1 MHDSLA
7 IVVTVSWI
15 RLERIETDRNGGI
28 QGEETRRDLIIRSSV
43 DTSDTL
49 IPGPDTRSSGF
60 FFSARNIARFT
71 RATSGATTL
80 LGGGWGLYLI
90 KPPEAG

>member
-15 RLERIETDRNGGI
+15 RLERMETDRNGGI
-28 QGEETRRDLIIRSSV
+28 QGEEMRRDLIIRSSV

-60 FFSARNIARFT
+60 FFARNIARFT

>member
-15 RLERIETDRNGGI
+15 RLERMETDRNGGI

-60 FFSARNIARFT
+60 FFFCEKYRSFYT
-71 RATSGATTL
+71 RYKRSYYVTRRGV
-80 LGGGWGLYLI
+80 GVVFN
-90 KPPEAG
+90 

>member
-15 RLERIETDRNGGI
+15 RLERMETDRNGGI
-28 QGEETRRDLIIRSSV
+28 QGEEMRRDLIIRSSV

-60 FFSARNIARFT
+60 FFLREISLVLHALQAE
-71 RATSGATTL
+71 L
-80 LGGGWGLYLI
+80 LRY
-90 KPPEAG
+90 